1 METTIFDRLSKH
13 AWSDRAECSAHRI
26 GRTPGVDAAPDARE
40 RLALLAAFAL
50 LIVLRL
56 PHAWLQGRFLGEEGT
71 IFFAYAW
78 HRPAAAALFRS
89 FAGYLNLGANA
100 ATLAD
105 ARLVQAGFLPLE
117 LAPYLTM
124 TIALLVQLLP
134 GVLIVTGRA
143 DWLIRRWAIRVSLLI
158 LAISPMTEEVFV
170 NALHIQFHLALCAA
184 LILAL
189 DVPRSRSVRIGY
201 GLLLF
206 LAPLC
211 GPSAIVL
218 APFYVLRC
226 LVDRDRVRALQT
238 VALVTGAA
246 VQLLLFFTAS
256 PVRGH
261 LLDAATLAAV
271 LSTRLVVMPFFGPP
285 LANVLGTAIY
295 TSYSAAGV
303 GWWIAVV
310 AAIAYFGVLIRL
322 ALRRGHRGAI
332 WLVLPGLGLAVVSF
346 GGGMIVANPRELFSV
361 GSGERYNFLPL
372 MLLSLGLVAL
382 ADEYR
387 GRVRRFCLV
396 LCLMTL
402 VWGAIVY
409 PTPIRGL
416 SQGPAWADEVAAW
429 RRDHDHPLATWTKEW
444 TVDLSDHD
452 RPCSPR
458 RTQPFAVEPSDPSYC
473 ENAWLARV
481 TPRQVRPGP

>member
-1 METTIFDRLSKH
+1 MRWTSEPSGTDPV
-13 AWSDRAECSAHRI
+13 C
-26 GRTPGVDAAPDARE
+26 GARE
-40 RLALLAAFAL
+40 RSALLAVFAL
-50 LIVLRL
+50 LVILRL

-100 ATLAD
+100 TTLAD
-105 ARLVQAGFLPLE
+105 ARLVQAGALPLE

-134 GVLIVTGRA
+134 GVLIVNGRA
-143 DWLIRRWAIRVSLLI
+143 DWLTRRWAVRVSILI
-158 LAISPMTEEVFV
+158 LAISPMTEEVFANV
-170 NALHIQFHLALCAA
+170 LHIQFHLALCVA

-189 DVPRSRSVRIGY
+189 DVPDLRRVRIGY

-218 APFYVLRC
+218 VPFYILRC
-226 LVDRDRVRALQT
+226 LVDRDRARAMQT
-238 VALVTGAA
+238 MVLAAGAA

-261 LLDAATLAAV
+261 LLDAGTLAAV
-271 LSTRLVVMPFFGPP
+271 FTTRLVVMPFFGPP
-285 LANVLGTAIY
+285 LANVVGRAIT
-295 TSYSAAGV
+295 TSYSAAGI
-303 GWWIAVV
+303 GWWVTVV
-310 AAIAYFGVLIRL
+310 AAIDYFDMLIVL
-322 ALRRGHRGAI
+322 ALRRWRRSAI
-332 WLVLPGLGLAVVSF
+332 WLILPGLGLAAVSF
-346 GGGMIVANPRELFSV
+346 GGGMIVTDTRELFSV

-372 MLLSLGLVAL
+372 VLLSLGLVAL
-382 ADEYR
+382 ADEYS
-387 GRVRRFCLV
+387 GRIRRFCLM

-409 PTPIRGL
+409 PTPIKEL
-416 SQGPAWADEVAAW
+416 SHGPVWSGEVAAW
-429 RRDHDHPLATWTKEW
+429 RRDHDHPLATWTKVW

-452 RPCSPR
+452 RPCSPP
-458 RTQPFAVEPSDPSYC
+458 RTQIPAVEPTDPSYC
-473 ENAWLARV
+473 ENAWIARV
-481 TPRQVRPGP
+481 TPRRVRPRS